1 MNSLEKLR
9 ALVDKANKNKTGPTG
24 GDNRMQSE
32 VMNTSA
38 IAQMQAAERSKVGQ
52 AVKPMRLAEMIQQP
66 PRKS

>member
-1 MNSLEKLR
+1 MNSLKKLR
-9 ALVDKANKNKTGPTG
+9 ALVDKANKNQTGPTG
-24 GDNRMQSE
+24 GDGRTQAE

-38 IAQMQAAERSKVGQ
+38 IARMQAAERSKVGP